1 MQSVDDRI
9 HKPQVG
15 VADIWDEFRAD
26 GAVDVPIPVPK
37 IRVHVQIEQVGRFG
51 TWVLGRPIVQVHSLK
66 AGRTADTPVR
76 FETGRQLARR
86 IVHWHA
92 RDVREQ
98 PLLDVAH
105 LSLQDLQRI

>member
-51 TWVLGRPIVQVHSLK
+51 TWVLGRPKCKCIPSRLGVP
-66 AGRTADTPVR
+66 RTHRFVWKPVR
-76 FETGRQLARR
+76 ILPFA
-86 IVHWHA
+86 
-92 RDVREQ
+92 
-98 PLLDVAH
+98 
-105 LSLQDLQRI
+105 